1 MKILLSWLKEFVE
14 LSIPPPALA
23 QRLTMAGTEV
33 TSLERMGSDWLFEL
47 EVTPNRP
54 DLLSYLGL
62 AREAAAVLGRR
73 FRSPRWLER
82 RCAPWPSSDE
92 PAPVTIHL
100 EDREACRRY
109 VGIVIEAVTVKPSPP
124 WIAERLAAMGL
135 RPVNNVV
142 DATNLV
148 LFELGQPLHAFD
160 LEALKGQTLRVRRAR
175 TGEKL
180 LTIDG
185 QTRELSTELLVIAD
199 VERPVAL
206 AGVIGGRETEIGPK
220 TRRVLLE
227 SAWFDPARVRRA
239 SRNLRLA
246 TDSSYRF
253 ERGVDF
259 QMVWTAALRAARLI
273 QELSGGRLDHPPVD
287 VVQEKPA
294 RRRITLY
301 PQRAQRTLGMLI
313 YPAQQRRL
321 LERIGCS
328 VTGSVKRWTVSPPSW
343 RSDLKIPEDLHEEL
357 ARLWGYER
365 CPATL
370 PAVSRQP
377 LVRGWKPVED
387 PWVEREKLLK
397 RLLKETG
404 FQEMV
409 TYSLVSEETLSHFP
423 QSQRAAPRLQNPLS
437 AEFTH
442 LRPQLMVGAL
452 RAAAVNLLRKSAE
465 RLQFFETGKI
475 FSSTAP
481 LERRALSL
489 LAAGSP
495 EGFLAVKGA
504 VQFLADRMGLGP
516 VREEALEGAEGLKGT
531 ALRLYL
537 GKEPLGICGMVEERL
552 LSAFEI
558 PTHLPVAFA
567 QLDLEPVAAKSDS
580 PLQVRPLPKVP
591 PVVQD
596 LAIVVPED
604 TPHGLA
610 RETILKAGDPLLK
623 GLALIDLY
631 RGSQVPAGKKSF
643 CFRLSYSAGD
653 RTLTD
658 EEVAAS
664 HQKIVE
670 TLKARFGATLR

>member
-14 LSIPPPALA
+14 LSIPPAALGE
-23 QRLTMAGTEV
+23 RLTMAGTEV
-33 TSLERMGSDWLFEL
+33 TGLARAGSDWLLEM

-62 AREAAAVLGRR
+62 ARETAAILGRR
-73 FRSPRWLER
+73 FRSPRWLTR
-82 RCAPWPSSDE
+82 RCAPWSSSGK
-92 PAPVTIHL
+92 PAPIAIHL
-100 EDREACRRY
+100 EDRDCRRY
-109 VGIVIEAVTVKPSPP
+109 VGIVIEGVTVKPSPP
-124 WIAERLAAMGL
+124 PIAERLAAMGL

-160 LEALKGQTLRVRRAR
+160 LDALKGQTLRVRRSR

-185 QTRELSTELLVIAD
+185 QTRELSPELLVIAD
-199 VERPVAL
+199 EERPVAL
-206 AGVIGGRETEIGPK
+206 AGVMGGRETEVGPQ

-239 SRNLRLA
+239 SRNLHLA

-273 QELSGGRLDHPPVD
+273 QELSGGRLDYPPVD
-287 VVQEKPA
+287 VVQEKPS

-321 LERIGCS
+321 LEKIGCS
-328 VTGSVKRWTVSPPSW
+328 VTGNVKRWTVSPPSW
-343 RSDLKIPEDLHEEL
+343 RRDLAIPEDLHEEL

-370 PAVSRQP
+370 PAVSRQA
-377 LVRGWKPVED
+377 LGRSLKPAED
-387 PWVEREKLLK
+387 PWMEREKLLK
-397 RLLKETG
+397 LLLTEAG
-404 FQEMV
+404 FQEIV
-409 TYSLVSEETLSHFP
+409 TYSLVSEEILSRFP
-423 QSQRAAPRLQNPLS
+423 ESGRAAPRLQNPLS

-442 LRPQLMVGAL
+442 LRPQLMIGAL
-452 RAAAVNLLRKSAE
+452 RSAAVNLLRKSAE
-465 RLQFFETGKI
+465 RLQFFETGKV

-489 LAAGSP
+489 LAAGTP

-504 VQFLADRMGLGP
+504 IQFLADRMDLGA
-516 VREEALEGAEGLKGT
+516 VREEEGQGAEGLKGPV
-531 ALRLYL
+531 LRFYL
-537 GKEPLGICGMVEERL
+537 GKELLGVCGMVEEGL
-552 LSAFEI
+552 LNAFEI

-567 QLDLEPVAAKSDS
+567 QMDLEPIAERSDS
-580 PLQVRPLPKVP
+580 PLQIRPLPKVP

-596 LAIVVPED
+596 LAIVVPEE
-604 TPHGLA
+604 TPHGAA

-623 GLALIDLY
+623 ELALIDLY
-631 RGSQVPAGKKSF
+631 RGPQVPPGQKSF

-658 EEVAAS
+658 SEVAAS
-664 HQKIVE
+664 HLKIVE